1 MNLRQSITKE
11 EPLSSCFP
19 FTSQV
24 PRYQC
29 PVSSLQGL
37 SQDGDEAGQG
47 WAGRDLVYS
56 TSKKESTYPGQFL
69 RLSEQ
74 HVVRPPMLLW
84 LIFPEDG
91 ICVLEVH
98 FRGKQVPGCASVTTH
113 VSIFPGQVQFT
124 YFHTFKWGP
133 PVRGLTRVL
142 ESGLGCAMNHNSL
155 FHSLRTSTLIQH
167 ALLLYHYLFWML
179 IRNTPSAG
187 NTKVLQKSRNW
198 RLETPG
204 VLSYQFT

>member
-1 MNLRQSITKE
+1 MCAHMNLRQSITKE

-69 RLSEQ
+69 RCQSSTWSG
-74 HVVRPPMLLW
+74 RPCFCDLFSPKM
-84 LIFPEDG
+84 
-91 ICVLEVH
+91 
-98 FRGKQVPGCASVTTH
+98 ASVYLKSISVGSKSLAVLPSRPMSPSSQAKFSLHIFTH
-113 VSIFPGQVQFT
+113 SNGGRRSEASQGF
-124 YFHTFKWGP
+124 
-133 PVRGLTRVL
+133 
-142 ESGLGCAMNHNSL
+142 
-155 FHSLRTSTLIQH
+155 
-167 ALLLYHYLFWML
+167 
-179 IRNTPSAG
+179 
-187 NTKVLQKSRNW
+187 
-198 RLETPG
+198 
-204 VLSYQFT
+204 